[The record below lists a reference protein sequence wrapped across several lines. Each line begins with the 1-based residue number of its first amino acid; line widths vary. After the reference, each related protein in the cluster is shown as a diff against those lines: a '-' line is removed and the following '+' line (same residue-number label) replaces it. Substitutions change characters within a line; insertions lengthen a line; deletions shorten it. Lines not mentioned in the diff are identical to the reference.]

1 MNRHIFLLLLI
12 GFLSAFPPFV
22 TDLYLPALPSLTEYF
37 KTSPSP
43 VQMSLTMSM
52 VGLALG
58 QLFIGPLSDKYG
70 RKRLLLLSLVAF
82 VVSTVLCI
90 VSPNIVAFDA
100 CRLLQGMAASGGIVI
115 ARAMSTDK
123 CRGKVLTKFLA
134 VVSAINGVAPVTA
147 PVLGGLLLGIVDW
160 RGAFV
165 VLLVYGFALLYGSV
179 RISETL
185 PESRRSHASLLFTFR
200 AYGNVLKNPS
210 YRLYLLLYAISAWVL
225 FAYISASPFILQQG
239 YGLSPMA
246 FSFCFAVNAIAI
258 GLGCAFAGKGSERKM
273 ILVGGISLCTFG
285 LLTAFAL
292 RFHAPLFA
300 VEACFVCL
308 LFSFGLLQPPST
320 SLALNSER
328 KNAGTASALLG
339 ASGFLMGGIVTPL
352 VGIGDIFRSLGI
364 AILSGAAL
372 TLVVGILAYRNLS
385 RRSAKNPE

>member
-1 MNRHIFLLLLI
+1 MHTHFFLLILI
-12 GFLSAFPPFV
+12 AFLSAFPPFV

-70 RKRLLLLSLVAF
+70 RKKLLLVSLVGF
-82 VVSTVLCI
+82 IVSSVLCI

-179 RISETL
+179 RLSETL
-185 PESRRSHASLLFTFR
+185 PRHRRSQKSLVSTFR
-200 AYGNVLKNPS
+200 GYGRILKNYS
-210 YRLYLLLYAISAWVL
+210 YTIFLALSGVTNFVF
-225 FAYISASPFILQQG
+225 FAYISASSFILQQN

-246 FSFCFAVNAIAI
+246 YSFCFAVNAITIAT
-258 GLGCAFAGKGSERKM
+258 GCAFSGRGNEKKM
-273 ILVGGISLCTFG
+273 ILGGVISICAFSVV
-285 LLTAFAL
+285 TALVLHL
-292 RFHAPLFA
+292 RASFIVLELSFIG
-300 VEACFVCL
+300 L
-308 LFSFGLLQPPST
+308 LFSFGILQPPINSI
-320 SLALNSER
+320 ALNTER

-339 ASGFLMGGIVTPL
+339 AVGFLMGGIVTPL
-352 VGIGDIFRSLGI
+352 VGIGDIFRSLGT

>member
-22 TDLYLPALPSLTEYF
+22 TDLYLPALPSLADFF
-37 KTSPSP
+37 KTTPSL

-52 VGLALG
+52 LGLALG
-58 QLFIGPLSDKYG
+58 QLFVGPLSDKYG

-82 VVSTVLCI
+82 VVSTVLC
-90 VSPNIVAFDA
+90 VFSPNILLFDA
-100 CRLLQGMAASGGIVI
+100 FRLLQGMAASGGIVI
-115 ARAMSTDK
+115 ARAMATDK

-147 PVLGGLLLGIVDW
+147 PVLGGIILSFVDW
-160 RGAFV
+160 RGTFA
-165 VLLVYGFALLYGSV
+165 VLLVYGFALLFGSARV
-179 RISETL
+179 SETL
-185 PESRRSHASLLFTFR
+185 PESRRSHAPLIFTFK

-210 YRLYLLLYAISAWVL
+210 YRLYLLLYAVSAWVL

-258 GLGCAFAGKGSERKM
+258 GLGCAVAGKGSERKM
-273 ILVGGISLCTFG
+273 ILVGGISLCAFG
-285 LLTAFAL
+285 FLTAL
-292 RFHAPLFA
+292 VLHFHAPLFA

-339 ASGFLMGGIVTPL
+339 ASGFLMGGVVTPL
-352 VGIGDIFRSLGI
+352 VGLGDIFRSLGL
-364 AILSGAAL
+364 ALSAGAL
-372 TLVVGILAYRNLS
+372 LSLLIGLLAYRHLV
-385 RRSAKNPE
+385 RQ

>member
-22 TDLYLPALPSLTEYF
+22 TDLYLPALPSLADFF
-37 KTSPSP
+37 KTTPSL

-52 VGLALG
+52 LGLALG
-58 QLFIGPLSDKYG
+58 QLFVGPLSDKYG
-70 RKRLLLLSLVAF
+70 RKKLLLFSLVAF
-82 VVSTVLCI
+82 VVSTVLC
-90 VSPNIVAFDA
+90 VFAPDVFLFDA
-100 CRLLQGMAASGGIVI
+100 FRLLQGMAASGGIVI
-115 ARAMSTDK
+115 ARAMATDK

-134 VVSAINGVAPVTA
+134 VVSAINGIAPVAA
-147 PVLGGLLLGIVDW
+147 PVIGGVILSLVDW
-160 RGAFV
+160 RGTFA
-165 VLLVYGFALLYGSV
+165 VLLVYGSVLLFGSARV
-179 RISETL
+179 SETL
-185 PESRRSHASLLFTFR
+185 PESRRSHAPLLSTFK

-210 YRLYLLLYAISAWVL
+210 YRLYLLLYAVSAWVL

-258 GLGCAFAGKGSERKM
+258 GLGCAVAGKGSERKM
-273 ILVGGISLCTFG
+273 ILVGGISLCAFG
-285 LLTAFAL
+285 FLTAL
-292 RFHAPLFA
+292 VLHFHAPLFA

-339 ASGFLMGGIVTPL
+339 ASGFLMGGVVTPL
-352 VGIGDIFRSLGI
+352 VGLGDIFRSLGM
-364 AILSGAAL
+364 ALSTGAVF
-372 TLVVGILAYRNLS
+372 TLLMAVLAYRNLG
-385 RRSAKNPE
+385 R

>member
-1 MNRHIFLLLLI
+1 MNRHLFLLLLV

-22 TDLYLPALPSLTEYF
+22 TDLYLPSLPSLANFF
-37 KTSPSP
+37 KTTPSL

-52 VGLALG
+52 LGLALG
-58 QLFIGPLSDKYG
+58 QLFVGPLSDKYG

-82 VVSTVLCI
+82 VVSTVLC
-90 VSPNIVAFDA
+90 VFSPNILLFDA
-100 CRLLQGMAASGGIVI
+100 FRLLQGMAASGGIVI
-115 ARAMSTDK
+115 ARAMATDK

-147 PVLGGLLLGIVDW
+147 PVLGGIILSFVDW
-160 RGAFV
+160 RGTFA
-165 VLLVYGFALLYGSV
+165 VLLVYGFALLFGSARV
-179 RISETL
+179 SETL
-185 PESRRSHASLLFTFR
+185 PESRRSHAPLLSTFK

-210 YRLYLLLYAISAWVL
+210 YRLYLLLYAVSAWVL

-258 GLGCAFAGKGSERKM
+258 GLGCAVAGKGSERKM
-273 ILVGGISLCTFG
+273 ILAGGISLCAFG
-285 LLTAFAL
+285 FLTAL
-292 RFHAPLFA
+292 VLHFHAPLFA

-339 ASGFLMGGIVTPL
+339 ASGFLMGGVVTPL
-352 VGIGDIFRSLGI
+352 VGLGDIFRSLGM
-364 AILSGAAL
+364 ALSTGAVF
-372 TLVVGILAYRNLS
+372 TLLMAVLAYRNLG
-385 RRSAKNPE
+385 R

>member
-1 MNRHIFLLLLI
+1 MNRHLFLLLLV

-22 TDLYLPALPSLTEYF
+22 TDLYLPSLPSLANFF
-37 KTSPSP
+37 KTTPSL

-52 VGLALG
+52 LGLALG
-58 QLFIGPLSDKYG
+58 QLFVGPLSDKYG

-82 VVSTVLCI
+82 VVSTVLC
-90 VSPNIVAFDA
+90 VFSPNILLFDA
-100 CRLLQGMAASGGIVI
+100 FRLLQGMAASGGIVI
-115 ARAMSTDK
+115 ARAMATDK

-147 PVLGGLLLGIVDW
+147 PVLGGIILSFVDW
-160 RGAFV
+160 RGTFA
-165 VLLVYGFALLYGSV
+165 VLLVYGFALLFGSARV
-179 RISETL
+179 SETL
-185 PESRRSHASLLFTFR
+185 PESRRSHAPLLSTFK

-210 YRLYLLLYAISAWVL
+210 YRLYLLLYAVSAWVL

-258 GLGCAFAGKGSERKM
+258 GLGCAVAGKGSERKM
-273 ILVGGISLCTFG
+273 ILVGGISLCAFG
-285 LLTAFAL
+285 FLTAL
-292 RFHAPLFA
+292 VLHFHAPLFA

-339 ASGFLMGGIVTPL
+339 ASGFLMGGVVTPL
-352 VGIGDIFRSLGI
+352 VGLGDIFRSLGM
-364 AILSGAAL
+364 ALSTGAVF
-372 TLVVGILAYRNLS
+372 TLLMAVLAYRNLG
-385 RRSAKNPE
+385 R

>member
-22 TDLYLPALPSLTEYF
+22 TDLYLPALPSLTDFF
-37 KTSPSP
+37 KTMPSL

-52 VGLALG
+52 LGLALG
-58 QLFIGPLSDKYG
+58 QLFVGPLSDKYG

-82 VVSTVLCI
+82 VASTVLC
-90 VSPNIVAFDA
+90 VLSPNILLFDA
-100 CRLLQGMAASGGIVI
+100 FRLLQGMAASGGIVI
-115 ARAMSTDK
+115 ARAMATDK

-134 VVSAINGVAPVTA
+134 VVSAINGIAPVTA
-147 PVLGGLLLGIVDW
+147 PVIGGIILSFVDW
-160 RGAFV
+160 RGTFA
-165 VLLVYGFALLYGSV
+165 VLLVYGFALLFGSARV
-179 RISETL
+179 SETL
-185 PESRRSHASLLFTFR
+185 PESRRSQASLLFTFR
-200 AYGNVLKNPS
+200 MYGSVLKNPS
-210 YRLYLLLYAISAWVL
+210 YRLYLLLYAVSSWVL

-258 GLGCAFAGKGSERKM
+258 GIGCALAGKGSERKM
-273 ILVGGISLCTFG
+273 IFVGGISLLAFA
-285 LLTAFAL
+285 LLTALAL

-300 VEACFVCL
+300 VESCFVCL

-352 VGIGDIFRSLGI
+352 VGIGDIFRSLGL
-364 AILSGAAL
+364 ALLAGGGLSVL
-372 TLVVGILAYRNLS
+372 ISLLVYRHLAR
-385 RRSAKNPE
+385 K

>member
-22 TDLYLPALPSLTEYF
+22 TDLYLPSLADFFKTTPSL
-37 KTSPSP
+37 

-52 VGLALG
+52 LGLALG
-58 QLFIGPLSDKYG
+58 QLFVGPLSDKYG
-70 RKRLLLLSLVAF
+70 RKKLLLFSLVAF
-82 VVSTVLCI
+82 VVSTVLC
-90 VSPNIVAFDA
+90 VFAPDVFLFDA
-100 CRLLQGMAASGGIVI
+100 FRLLQGMAASGGIVI
-115 ARAMSTDK
+115 ARAMATDK

-134 VVSAINGVAPVTA
+134 VVSAINGIAPVAA
-147 PVLGGLLLGIVDW
+147 PVIGGVILSLVDW
-160 RGAFV
+160 RGTFA
-165 VLLVYGFALLYGSV
+165 VLLVYGSVLLFGSARV
-179 RISETL
+179 SETL
-185 PESRRSHASLLFTFR
+185 PESRRSHAPLLSTFK

-210 YRLYLLLYAISAWVL
+210 YRLYLLLYAVSAWVL

-258 GLGCAFAGKGSERKM
+258 GLGCAVAGKGSERKM
-273 ILVGGISLCTFG
+273 ILVGGISLCAFG
-285 LLTAFAL
+285 FLTAL
-292 RFHAPLFA
+292 VLHFHAPLFA

-339 ASGFLMGGIVTPL
+339 ASGFLMGGVVTPL
-352 VGIGDIFRSLGI
+352 VGLGDIFRSLGM
-364 AILSGAAL
+364 ALSTGAVF
-372 TLVVGILAYRNLS
+372 TLLMAVLAYRNLG
-385 RRSAKNPE
+385 R

>member
-1 MNRHIFLLLLI
+1 MNRHLFLLLLI

-22 TDLYLPALPSLTEYF
+22 TDLYLPALPSLADFF
-37 KTSPSP
+37 KTTPSL

-52 VGLALG
+52 LGLALG
-58 QLFIGPLSDKYG
+58 QLFVGPLSDKYG

-90 VSPNIVAFDA
+90 LSPNILLFDA
-100 CRLLQGMAASGGIVI
+100 FRLLQGMAASGGIVI
-115 ARAMSTDK
+115 ARAMATDK

-147 PVLGGLLLGIVDW
+147 PVLGGILLSFVDW
-160 RGAFV
+160 RGTFT
-165 VLLVYGFALLYGSV
+165 VLLVYGFALLFGSA

-185 PESRRSHASLLFTFR
+185 PESRRSHAPLIFTFR
-200 AYGNVLKNPS
+200 AYGNVLKNSS
-210 YRLYLLLYAISAWVL
+210 YRRYLLLYAISAWVL

-258 GLGCAFAGKGSERKM
+258 GLGCALAGKGSERKM
-273 ILVGGISLCTFG
+273 ILVGGISLCAFG

-292 RFHAPLFA
+292 HFHAPLFA

-339 ASGFLMGGIVTPL
+339 ASGFLMGGVVTPL
-352 VGIGDIFRSLGI
+352 VGLGDIFRSLGL
-364 AILSGAAL
+364 ALSAGAVL
-372 TLVVGILAYRNLS
+372 SLLVSFAAYRHLV
-385 RRSAKNPE
+385 RQ